1 MNKKIFWSIL
11 WAMMLGT
18 CVLAEAKKVHTLGD
32 STMANYDE
40 SATVTR
46 GWGMYFGNFLTG
58 DWTSVNYARGGRDS
72 RSGYNELWAAAKSK
86 VEAGDYVIIQFS
98 HNDEMFN
105 GVDREELYNYY
116 IAKGE
121 TATAAAL
128 DGRGTHPSTTYK
140 AYLKK
145 IVDEVQALG
154 ANPILVGPVCRAYFG
169 SDGKITRTGQHDLGD
184 RFDKLENGVLSSG
197 NKVSADDNSM
207 DYPYYMQQ
215 LATEEG
221 IPYIDMTNAT
231 KSLYES
237 YGKERCLS
245 ELFSVKVSNG
255 ETVADATHFNTT
267 GALLAARMCA
277 QLMKEAGI
285 LSDNIT
291 IPVDLSVSPE
301 SGDMGDI
308 YNGQTATKEFTLNG
322 FGLDPATGTITITA
336 TDGVELSTD
345 KQNWQSSLSIDYSSG
360 TLVKT
365 FYARATMTTAG
376 AFASTITVSLGSQ
389 TIEVPLTANV
399 VELGGGEPFSVTWP
413 LTANDDATVSGDITA
428 GAVTL
433 SALVKQRNDATQGLR
448 ASVSGG
454 SWPAGEDDAPN
465 RYIEAKVT
473 CPEGKTLDINNI
485 QLAVGSISCSDIN
498 CHVYYSTDNF
508 ATRTTIYAPTGMTA
522 NVLNEVQVSPVIQLE
537 EGQSVILRIYPW
549 SAKEYAS
556 GKYIAAKDIVISGQ
570 VKNAGGVE
578 IEGSIWYK
586 LDQGGLTQGDDAIMT
601 PEELNAGFVS
611 KKWTA
616 GDGIQV
622 SGVLTYTNGNIK
634 QTQIRNISGT
644 KFSTEVTAD
653 NTLTLTLIPEDGF
666 NFVPSK
672 VSFEAAR
679 YGTDGGNITASIEA
693 GSQSEEICNNAGV
706 NRSGKGLDIASF
718 EKEVSNIVASSTD
731 PLKVNFSF
739 VNMNASKDMGLSNL
753 VIEGT
758 LVGSASTATK
768 YVLHSSVLPD
778 GEAGTITRDPDLA
791 AYKEGTSVTLT
802 AERNFGY
809 RFVEWQDGTGAALS
823 TEASINVTMDEEK
836 TVNAVFE
843 AVPLYTVTT
852 EVTNDK
858 GLALG
863 SITLT
868 PNDHDGQYEAGTQ
881 ITATAEE
888 SKILTFLG
896 WTDGNENA
904 DAAATRTLT
913 VNGDMTLTANYEI
926 EDFIAV
932 FDASRVQS
940 YAYPTT
946 AGYPFAADITCDD
959 ERNTKASVV
968 RVSDGSLLYTQSTG
982 TPVVRNRT
990 GVVISAING
999 LYQNGYRATDIAFQY
1014 QFSTLGFSNIS
1025 FVADMAAK
1033 NAATKEWKAQLST
1046 DGSTWTDINGATWT
1060 ATANV
1065 VNPVNIT
1072 LPATADNQATVYLRI
1087 TGVGTETFNTS
1098 YPFDKEFDKMDYCDH
1113 SESGV
1118 GNVFVLGTAT
1128 PATITLSPAKEYT
1141 TYCSTYALDFSE
1153 VEGLTAYAV
1162 TSVNKDH
1169 ALAMMTEL
1177 TQVAAG
1183 EGIILHKTG
1192 DATTYEVSVISE
1204 AEPAEGNK
1212 LVGVTEPTVI
1222 GNEEGYT
1229 HYIIKNGKL
1238 YEAVEST
1245 LAAGKAYLRLADD
1258 EKPDLNGSTANGISL
1273 TFDAETTGIHINTA
1287 EQTATAT
1294 DWYNLSGQR
1303 VNSGTENRLPKGIYI
1318 VGGKKVIIK

>member
-58 DWTSVNYARGGRDS
+58 DWTAANYARGGRDA
-72 RSGYNELWAAAKSK
+72 RSGYNELWTGNAKSK

-116 IAKGE
+116 IANGE

-128 DGRGTHPSTTYK
+128 DSRGTNPSTTYK
-140 AYLKK
+140 ALLKQ
-145 IVDEVQALG
+145 IVDEVKAKG
-154 ANPILVGPVCRAYFG
+154 ANPVLVGPVCRAYFG

-184 RFDKLENGVLSSG
+184 RFDKLENGVLTTG
-197 NKVSADDNSM
+197 NRIGTDDHTM
-207 DYPYYMQQ
+207 DYPYHLKE

-221 IPYIDMTNAT
+221 IPYIDLTNAT

-237 YGKERCLS
+237 YGKDRCLS

-255 ETVADATHFNTT
+255 ETVPDATHFNTT
-267 GALLAARMCA
+267 GALLVARLCA

-285 LSDNIT
+285 LSDYIT

-308 YNGQTATKEFTLNG
+308 YNGQAGTKEFTING
-322 FGLDPATGTITITA
+322 FGLNPATGTITVTA
-336 TDGVELSTD
+336 DNGVELSTD
-345 KQNWQSSLSIDYSSG
+345 KQNWQNSLSIDYTSG
-360 TLVKT
+360 TLVKS

-376 AFASTITVSLGSQ
+376 AFSATINVSMGDQ

-399 VELGGGEPFSVTWP
+399 VELGGGEPFIVTWP
-413 LTANDDATVSGDITA
+413 LTANDNAIVDGDVTA
-428 GAVTL
+428 GALTL
-433 SALVKQRNDATQGLR
+433 SSLVKQRNDSNQGLR
-448 ASVSGG
+448 ASINGG
-454 SWPAGEDDAPN
+454 SWPAGEDDDPN
-465 RYIEAKVT
+465 RYIEVSVS

-508 ATRTTIYAPTGMTA
+508 STRNTIYAPTGMSA
-522 NVLNEVQVSPVIQLE
+522 NVMNEVQVAPVIRLE
-537 EGQSVILRIYPW
+537 EGQSVILRVYPW

-556 GKYIAAKDIVISGQ
+556 GKYIAVKDIVISGQ

-578 IEGSIWYK
+578 IEGNIWYK
-586 LDQGGLTQGDDAIMT
+586 LDQGGLNQGDDAIMN
-601 PEELNAGFVS
+601 PEEMNAGFVS

-616 GDGIQV
+616 GAGINV
-622 SGVLTYTNGNIK
+622 SGTLTYTNGNIK
-634 QTQIRNISGT
+634 QTQIHNISGG
-644 KFSTEVTAD
+644 KFSTAVTDD
-653 NTLTLTLIPEDGF
+653 NTLTLTLTPEDGF

-718 EKEVSNIVASSTD
+718 EKEVSNIVASGSE
-731 PLKVNFSF
+731 PLKIHFSF
-739 VNMNASKDMGLSNL
+739 VNMNNDKDMGLSNL
-753 VIEGT
+753 VIEGK

-768 YVLHSSVLPD
+768 YVLHTAVMPD

-791 AYKEGTSVTLT
+791 AYREGTTVTLKAT
-802 AERNFGY
+802 KNFGY
-809 RFVEWQDGTGAALS
+809 RFTEWQDGDGATLS
-823 TEASINVTMDEEK
+823 TDAEINVTMDEEK
-836 TVNAVFE
+836 TFNAVFE

-852 EVTNDK
+852 QVTNDK
-858 GLALG
+858 GLSLG
-863 SITLT
+863 SVTLS
-868 PNDHDGQYEAGTQ
+868 PNDHNGQYEAGTT

-888 SKILTFLG
+888 NTILTFLG
-896 WTDGNENA
+896 WTDTNENA

-913 VNGDMTLTANYEI
+913 VEGDMTLTANYEVQ
-926 EDFIAV
+926 DFIAM
-932 FDASRVQS
+932 FDASAKQLYV
-940 YAYPTT
+940 YPNTSE
-946 AGYPFAADITCDD
+946 ADYPFPADLTWDD
-959 ERNTKASVV
+959 ERNAKSSVV
-968 RVSDGSLLYTQSTG
+968 RVSDGSLLYTQNTG
-982 TPVVRNRT
+982 TPVVRNRL
-990 GVVISAING
+990 VVVVDAING
-999 LYQNGYRATDIAFQY
+999 LYQNGYRTSDIAFQY
-1014 QFSTLGFSNIS
+1014 QFSTKGFTNVT

-1033 NAATKEWKAQLST
+1033 NAATKQWKAQIST
-1046 DGSTWTDINGATWT
+1046 DGSTFTDIPGATWT

-1065 VNPVNIT
+1065 VNPISFN
-1072 LPATADNQATVYLRI
+1072 LPASADNQESVTIRI
-1087 TGVGTETFNTS
+1087 TGVGEETFNTS
-1098 YPFDKEFDKMDYCDH
+1098 YPFDYEFDGMDYCIH

-1118 GNVFVLGTAT
+1118 GNVFVLGNLAT
-1128 PATITLSPAKEYT
+1128 LKIGPAKEYT
-1141 TYCSTYALDFSE
+1141 TYCSTRSLDFTG
-1153 VEGLTAYAV
+1153 VEGLAAYAV
-1162 TSVNKDH
+1162 TSVNPEK
-1169 ALAMMTEL
+1169 AIAILTEV

-1192 DATTYEVSVISE
+1192 SVSEYDVNIISE
-1204 AEPAEGNK
+1204 AEPIANNK

-1222 GNEEGYT
+1222 GNETGYT
-1229 HYIIKNGKL
+1229 HYVIKNGVL
-1238 YEAVEST
+1238 YETYEST

-1258 EKPDLNGSTANGISL
+1258 EKPDLSNSEANGISL
-1273 TFDAETTGIHINTA
+1273 TFETTGIHMNEF
-1287 EQTATAT
+1287 EQTTAT

-1303 VNSGTENRLPKGIYI
+1303 INATSGASLPKGIYI

>member
-154 ANPILVGPVCRAYFG
+154 ANPVLVGPVCRAYFG

-184 RFDKLENGVLSSG
+184 KFDKLENGVLSSG

-578 IEGSIWYK
+578 IEGSIVYQ
-586 LDQGGLTQGDDAIMT
+586 LDKGGLTQGDDAIMT

-616 GDGIQV
+616 GDGITV
-622 SGVLTYTNGNIK
+622 SGVLTYTNGGIK
-634 QTQIRNISGT
+634 QTQISNNSGSSLA
-644 KFSTEVTAD
+644 KTATDD
-653 NTLTLTLIPEDGF
+653 NTLTLTLTPEDGF

-679 YGTDGGNITASIEA
+679 YGTDGGNISATIEA
-693 GSQSEEICNNAGV
+693 GSQSMELFSNEGV
-706 NRSGKGLDIASF
+706 NRSGKGLNIASF
-718 EKEVSNIVASSTD
+718 EKEVSNIVASGSE
-731 PLKVNFSF
+731 PLKLHFSF
-739 VNMNASKDMGLSNL
+739 LNLGNTKSMGLSNI

-868 PNDHDGQYEAGTQ
+868 PNNHDGQYEAGTQ

-904 DAAATRTLT
+904 DATATRTLT

-946 AGYPFAADITCDD
+946 VGYPFAADITCDD

-999 LYQNGYRATDIAFQY
+999 LYQNGYRTTDIAFQY

-1098 YPFDKEFDKMDYCDH
+1098 YPFDKKFDEMDYCDH

-1204 AEPAEGNK
+1204 AEPAAGNK
-1212 LVGVTEPTVI
+1212 LVGVTEPAVI

-1229 HYIIKNGKL
+1229 HYIISNGKL
-1238 YEAVEST
+1238 YETYEST
-1245 LAAGKAYLRLADD
+1245 LKAGKAYLRLADD
-1258 EKPDLNGSTANGISL
+1258 EKPDLSGASANGISL
-1273 TFDAETTGIHINTA
+1273 AIETTGISENVT
-1287 EQTATAT
+1287 ELQTPA
-1294 DWYNLSGQR
+1294 DGWYNLSGQR
-1303 VNSGTENRLPKGIYI
+1303 VSGERGTRLPKGIYI

>member
-11 WAMMLGT
+11 WAIMLGT

-285 LSDNIT
+285 LADNIT

-376 AFASTITVSLGSQ
+376 AFASTIIVSLGSQ

-578 IEGSIWYK
+578 IEGSIVYQ
-586 LDQGGLTQGDDAIMT
+586 LDKGGLTQGDDAIMT

-653 NTLTLTLIPEDGF
+653 NTLTLTLTPEDGF

-679 YGTDGGNITASIEA
+679 YGTDGGNITVSIEA

-809 RFVEWQDGTGAALS
+809 RFVEWQDGTGASLS

-843 AVPLYTVTT
+843 AVTLYTVTT

-868 PNDHDGQYEAGTQ
+868 PNNHDGQYEAGTQ

-904 DAAATRTLT
+904 DATATRTLT

-982 TPVVRNRT
+982 TPVVRNRQ

-999 LYQNGYRATDIAFQY
+999 LYQNGYRTTDIAFQY

-1046 DGSTWTDINGATWT
+1046 DGSTWTDIEGATWT

-1141 TYCSTYALDFSE
+1141 TYCSTESLDFTD
-1153 VEGLTAYAV
+1153 VEGLTAYVV
-1162 TSVNKDH
+1162 TSVNAQK
-1169 ALAMMTEL
+1169 AYAVLTEVTL
-1177 TQVAAG
+1177 VPAG
-1183 EGIILHKTG
+1183 TGIILHKTG
-1192 DATTYEVSVISE
+1192 EASTFDVNIISE
-1204 AEPAEGNK
+1204 AEPIADNK
-1212 LVGVTEPTVI
+1212 LVGVTKPTVI
-1222 GNEEGYT
+1222 GNEAGYT